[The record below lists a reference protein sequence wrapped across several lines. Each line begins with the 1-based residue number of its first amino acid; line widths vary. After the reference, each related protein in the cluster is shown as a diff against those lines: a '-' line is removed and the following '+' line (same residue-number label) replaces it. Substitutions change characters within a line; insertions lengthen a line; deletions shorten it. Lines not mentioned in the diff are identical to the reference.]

1 MKRSRKLDDLVV
13 DMAQES
19 KAKDGDGNH
28 LYEPIVLGF
37 FGAPDA
43 LLEVLKDRPIV
54 MLRLLQTNKAME
66 KFWNQFEQAWI
77 LWTDMLI
84 ENEMG
89 VYVAEI
95 YAFFVVHSH
104 RKRKDAP
111 IEADFIGD
119 KDFSNAPRHELHI
132 PFINTTSRNVWDPV
146 FYVVYHDKLTRLFM
160 ALMGKL
166 DDLPYQQDL
175 QEGRLRR
182 QYLTA
187 EINQP
192 PYFAVYPD
200 CVLISQRRSVPLDFR
215 GYNLDALRK
224 GLPDLQRK
232 LKNRITPS
240 IDSIL
245 RLLNK
250 HLTEIDKDKKKMTS
264 DVTALLLDKNTVA
277 SYRTLLYDA
286 KDSLLATPQA
296 QKSFFVSV
304 LYHVATDKNEETRL
318 IDKYGQSVFSCSLCC
333 RQTEMVDRSMM
344 LAFCNTECRS
354 LYKQNNK

>member
-1 MKRSRKLDDLVV
+1 MKRTRKLNDLVG
-13 DMAQES
+13 DMVQES
-19 KAKDGDGNH
+19 KAKDSDGNH

-37 FGAPDA
+37 FGARDA
-43 LLEVLKDRPIV
+43 LLEVLKDKPIA
-54 MLRLLQTNKAME
+54 MLRLLQTNKTME
-66 KFWNQFEQAWI
+66 KFWNQFNRAWI

-95 YAFFVVHSH
+95 YPFFVVHSH

-111 IEADFIGD
+111 IEADFIGGID
-119 KDFSNAPRHELHI
+119 YITKPRHELYI
-132 PFINTTSRNVWDPV
+132 PFINTSSRGASDPV

-160 ALMGKL
+160 ALMEKL
-166 DDLPYQQDL
+166 DDLPYQAHL

-192 PYFAVYPD
+192 PYFAVYSD
-200 CVLISQRRSVPLDFR
+200 CVLISQQRGVPLQFR

-224 GLPDLQRK
+224 ALPDLQRK
-232 LKNRITPS
+232 LKNHTTPS

-245 RLLNK
+245 HLLNK
-250 HLTEIDKDKKKMTS
+250 HLAVIDKDKKTATS
-264 DVTALLLDKNTVA
+264 DVTPLLLDKNTVA
-277 SYRTLLYDA
+277 SYRTLLYED
-286 KDSLLATPQA
+286 KENGLLVTPQA

-304 LYHVATDKNEETRL
+304 LYHLATDKNEETRL
-318 IDKYGQSVFSCSLCC
+318 IDKYGQSMFSCSLCC

-344 LAFCNTECRS
+344 LAFCNTECRT
-354 LYKQNNK
+354 LYKQNK